1 MTPITNMTTR
11 TPLIITRTI
20 LAKMSPTWGIQ
31 TLTATYRSQAATNV
45 ATTATSVA
53 GLTVTSVAGTH
64 IAGTLTA
71 YPLPPTATAWRTAY
85 PTP

>member
-45 ATTATSVA
+45 AATATSVA
-53 GLTVTSVAGTH
+53 GLAATSVAGTH

-71 YPLPPTATAWRTAY
+71 YPTPREPTVWGTAY

>member
-1 MTPITNMTTR
+1 MTR

-20 LAKMSPTWGIQ
+20 LAKMSPTWGMQ

-45 ATTATSVA
+45 AATATRAVALTATSVDS
-53 GLTVTSVAGTH
+53 TRV
-64 IAGTLTA
+64 AGTLTA
-71 YPLPPTATAWRTAY
+71 YPTPREPTVWGTAY